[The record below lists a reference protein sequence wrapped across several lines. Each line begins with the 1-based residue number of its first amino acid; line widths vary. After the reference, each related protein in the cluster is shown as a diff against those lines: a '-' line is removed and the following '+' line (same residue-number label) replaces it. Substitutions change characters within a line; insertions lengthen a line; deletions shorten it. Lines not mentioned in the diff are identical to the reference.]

1 MADKDNGAAEST
13 QQLQVE
19 KLYLK
24 DASFES
30 PNSPAM
36 FTEDWK
42 PKVHF
47 ELNTQTNTLDTD
59 LYDVVLSVS
68 AEVKQDNK
76 TAFLVEVQQAGIFRA
91 VGFSDEELGGLLGSY
106 CPNMLYPYAR
116 EVVSDLV
123 VKGGFPPLIL
133 APVNFD
139 ALYAQHVAAQ
149 QEKQA

>member
-1 MADKDNGAAEST
+1 MAEKDNGAAEAT

-36 FTEDWK
+36 FTEEWK
-42 PKVHF
+42 PQVHF
-47 ELNTQTNTLDTD
+47 QLNTETQELDTD
-59 LYDVVLSVS
+59 LYNVVLSVT
-68 AEVKQDNK
+68 AEVKQGDR

-91 VGFSDEELGGLLGSY
+91 TGFSDEELGGLLGSY
-106 CPNMLYPYAR
+106 CPNLLYPYAR

-139 ALYAQHVAAQ
+139 ALYAQHLAQ
-149 QEKQA
+149 QEQQQA

>member
-1 MADKDNGAAEST
+1 MADKDNGAADA

-30 PNSPAM
+30 PNTPAM
-36 FTEDWK
+36 FTEDWQ

-47 ELNTQTNTLDTD
+47 ELNTQTSVLEDN
-59 LYDVVLSVS
+59 LYDVVLSVT
-68 AEVKQDNK
+68 AEVKQGDR
-76 TAFLVEVQQAGIFRA
+76 TAFLVEIKQAGIFRA
-91 VGFSDEELGGLLGSY
+91 SGFNDEDLGSLLGSY

-139 ALYAQHVAAQ
+139 ALYAQHLAQ
-149 QEKQA
+149 QEQQA